1 MGDLSRSPSVGIEL
15 KALNLVWEN
24 RRPTKQV
31 GATIP
36 SGKHMAELENNEGE
50 PLYCPACKAEVRD
63 PLVCGDCGAVI
74 CRKCGTP
81 LEKVDELG
89 IG

>member
-1 MGDLSRSPSVGIEL
+1 MSQIEE
-15 KALNLVWEN
+15 A
-24 RRPTKQV
+24 RT
-31 GATIP
+31 
-36 SGKHMAELENNEGE
+36 E
-50 PLYCPACKAEVRD
+50 PLYCPHCDQEVDD

-74 CRKCGTP
+74 CRRCGAP